1 MNFLKSEPVVVWT
14 GLVGAAIDVAVQF
27 GTHITQDQ
35 KTVTIVFIG
44 LVLSLFVRSQVTPVA
59 K

>member
-1 MNFLKSEPVVVWT
+1 MNFIKSEPVVVWT
-14 GLVGAAIDVAVQF
+14 GIVGAGIDVAVQF

-35 KTVTIVFIG
+35 KTATIVFLG
-44 LVLSLFVRSQVTPVA
+44 LLLSVFVRTQVTPVP